1 MKSQNLLRKNCEPCP
16 FDCFIILK
24 SEPLRKQALLFILGL
39 VDTSVTQA
47 QSVQPAIFNA
57 AGGSAIVSGNNV
69 EWSVGEMTAVAT
81 VSNSGII
88 ITQGL
93 LQPAENPTSVASQ
106 QVITKHV
113 QLYPNPA
120 DAFVIVQSDFS
131 VAGNLKMTLTDIT
144 GKVLL
149 QQEVKVDGNG
159 MQKNQVPVSGL
170 AVGNYM
176 LLVSFEGKE
185 QKGAAAYKVQKVK

>member
-1 MKSQNLLRKNCEPCP
+1 M
-16 FDCFIILK
+16 
-24 SEPLRKQALLFILGL
+24 RKQALLFILGL

-57 AGGSAIVSGNNV
+57 TGGSATVSGNNV
-69 EWSVGEMTAVAT
+69 EWSIGEMTAVAT

-120 DAFVIVQSDFS
+120 DAFVMVQSNFS
-131 VAGNLKMTLTDIT
+131 EAGNLKMTLTDVT

-176 LLVSFEGKE
+176 LQVSFEGKE
-185 QKGAAAYKVQKVK
+185 QKGAAAYKIQKVK